1 VIPMV
6 TIINADGMILG
17 RMASILATRLL
28 AGEEIA
34 VVNAEK
40 AVISGTRARVFAIY
54 RRKRERGSREGGPF
68 FPRRPDH
75 IVKRTIRGMV
85 PYKRERGD
93 SALKRVKVYV
103 GVPKEFAG
111 KEMET
116 LEAAS
121 KTRLSTPQF
130 VTVGTV
136 SKFLGAS
143 FER

>member
-1 VIPMV
+1 MV
-6 TIINADGMILG
+6 TIIDADGMILG

-40 AVISGTRARVFAIY
+40 AIITGTRARVFSIY

-85 PYKRERGD
+85 PYRRERGHD
-93 SALKRVKVYV
+93 ALKRIKVYV
-103 GVPKEFAG
+103 GIPKEFAG

-121 KTRLSTPQF
+121 VKRLGNPRF
-130 VTVGTV
+130 VTLGTI

-143 FER
+143 FGR

>member
-1 VIPMV
+1 MV
-6 TIINADGMILG
+6 SIINADGMILG

-40 AVISGTRARVFAIY
+40 AIISGTRARVFSIY

-85 PYKRERGD
+85 PYKKERGD
-93 SALKRVKVYV
+93 DALKRVRVYV
-103 GVPKEFAG
+103 GVPKEFLG

-121 KTRLSTPQF
+121 AKRLGSPRF
-130 VTVGTV
+130 VTLGTV

-143 FER
+143 FERR

>member
-1 VIPMV
+1 MV
-6 TIINADGMILG
+6 SIINADGLILG

-40 AVISGTRARVFAIY
+40 AIISGPRARVFSTY

-75 IVKRTIRGMV
+75 IVKRTIRGML
-85 PYKRERGD
+85 PYRRERGHD
-93 SALKRVKVYV
+93 ALKRIRVYV
-103 GVPKEFAG
+103 GIPKELAG

-121 KTRLSTPQF
+121 IKRLGSPRF
-130 VTVGTV
+130 VTLGAV
-136 SKFLGAS
+136 SRFLGAS

>member
-1 VIPMV
+1 MV

-40 AVISGTRARVFAIY
+40 AIISGTRARVFSIY
-54 RRKRERGSREGGPF
+54 RRKRERGSRGWGPF

-75 IVKRTIRGMV
+75 IIKRTIRGMV
-85 PYKRERGD
+85 PYKRERG
-93 SALKRVKVYV
+93 SEALKRVKVYV
-103 GVPKEFAG
+103 GVPKEYLG

-121 KTRLSTPQF
+121 VKRLSTPQF
-130 VTVGTV
+130 VTLGTV
-136 SKFLGAS
+136 SRFLGAS
-143 FER
+143 FGRR

>member
-1 VIPMV
+1 MV
-6 TIINADGMILG
+6 TIIDADGMILG

-40 AVISGTRARVFAIY
+40 AIISGTKARVFSLY
-54 RRKRERGSREGGPF
+54 RHKRERGSRGWGPH

-75 IVKRTIRGMV
+75 IIKRTIRGMV
-85 PYKRERGD
+85 PYKRERG
-93 SALKRVKVYV
+93 SEALKRVKVYV
-103 GVPKEFAG
+103 GVPREFQG

-121 KTRLSTPQF
+121 VKRLSTPQF
-130 VTVGTV
+130 VTLGTV
-136 SKFLGAS
+136 SRFLGAS
-143 FER
+143 FGGE

>member
-1 VIPMV
+1 MV

-40 AVISGTRARVFAIY
+40 AIISGTRARVFSTY

-85 PYKRERGD
+85 PYRRERGND
-93 SALKRVKVYV
+93 ALKRVKVYV
-103 GVPKEFAG
+103 GVPREFLG

-116 LEAAS
+116 LDGAS
-121 KTRLSTPQF
+121 VKRLGSPQF

>member
-1 VIPMV
+1 MV
-6 TIINADGMILG
+6 AIINADGLILG

-40 AVISGTRARVFAIY
+40 AIISGTKARVLSHY
-54 RRKRERGSREGGPF
+54 RLKRERGSREGGPF

-75 IVKRTIRGMV
+75 IIKRTIRGMV
-85 PYKRERGD
+85 PYRRERGHD
-93 SALKRVKVYV
+93 ALKRIKVYV
-103 GVPKEFAG
+103 GVPKEFQG
-111 KEMET
+111 QEMQT

-121 KTRLSTPQF
+121 VKRLSNPQF
-130 VTVGTV
+130 VTLGTV

>member
-1 VIPMV
+1 MM
-6 TIINADGMILG
+6 TIINADGLILG
-17 RMASILATRLL
+17 RMCSILATRLL

-40 AVISGTRARVFAIY
+40 AIISGTRKRVLQNY
-54 RRKRERGSREGGPF
+54 RHKRERGSRGWGPF

-75 IVKRTIRGMV
+75 IVKRTVRGMV
-85 PYKRERGD
+85 PYRRERGND
-93 SALKRVKVYV
+93 ALKRLRVYV
-103 GVPKEFAG
+103 GMPKEFTG

-121 KTRLSTPQF
+121 VKRLSTPQF
-130 VTVGTV
+130 VTLGAV
-136 SKFLGAS
+136 SSFLGSS

>member
-1 VIPMV
+1 MV

-40 AVISGTRARVFAIY
+40 AIISGTRARVFSIY

-75 IVKRTIRGMV
+75 IIKRTIRGMV
-85 PYKRERGD
+85 PYRRERGHD
-93 SALKRVKVYV
+93 ALKRIKVYV
-103 GVPKEFAG
+103 GVPKEFLG
-111 KEMET
+111 KETET

-121 KTRLSTPQF
+121 VKRLSSPQF
-130 VTVGTV
+130 VTLGTV

>member
-1 VIPMV
+1 MV
-6 TIINADGMILG
+6 AIINADGLILG
-17 RMASILATRLL
+17 RMCSILATRLL

-40 AVISGTRARVFAIY
+40 AIITGTRARVFSTY
-54 RRKRERGSREGGPF
+54 RTKRERGSREGGPF

-75 IVKRTIRGMV
+75 IVKRTLRGMV
-85 PYKRERGD
+85 PYRRERGHD
-93 SALKRVKVYV
+93 ALKRVRVYV

-121 KTRLSTPQF
+121 KNRLSTPRF
-130 VTVGTV
+130 VTLGTV
-136 SKFLGAS
+136 SSFLGAS

>member
-1 VIPMV
+1 MV
-6 TIINADGMILG
+6 SIINADGMILG
-17 RMASILATRLL
+17 RLSSILATRLL

-40 AVISGTRARVFAIY
+40 AIISGTRARVLSHY

-75 IVKRTIRGMV
+75 IMKRTVRGMV
-85 PYKRERGD
+85 PYRRERGD
-93 SALKRVKVYV
+93 DALKRLRVYV

-116 LEAAS
+116 PEAAS

-130 VTVGTV
+130 VTLGAV
-136 SKFLGAS
+136 SSFLGSS

>member
-1 VIPMV
+1 MV

-40 AVISGTRARVFAIY
+40 AIISGTRARVFGIY
-54 RRKRERGSREGGPF
+54 KRKRERGSREGGPF

-75 IVKRTIRGMV
+75 IIKRTIRGMV
-85 PYKRERGD
+85 PYRRERGHD
-93 SALKRVKVYV
+93 ALKRIKVYV
-103 GVPKEFAG
+103 GVPREFAG
-111 KEMET
+111 QEMQT

-121 KTRLSTPQF
+121 MKRLGNPQF
-130 VTVGTV
+130 VTLGTV

>member
-1 VIPMV
+1 MV

-40 AVISGTRARVFAIY
+40 AIISGTRKRVLQNY
-54 RRKRERGSREGGPF
+54 RHKRERGSRGWGPF

-75 IVKRTIRGMV
+75 IVKRTVRGMV
-85 PYKRERGD
+85 PYKRERGND
-93 SALKRVKVYV
+93 ALKRLRVHV

-121 KTRLSTPQF
+121 VKRLSTPQF
-130 VTVGTV
+130 VTLGAV
-136 SKFLGAS
+136 SGFLGSS